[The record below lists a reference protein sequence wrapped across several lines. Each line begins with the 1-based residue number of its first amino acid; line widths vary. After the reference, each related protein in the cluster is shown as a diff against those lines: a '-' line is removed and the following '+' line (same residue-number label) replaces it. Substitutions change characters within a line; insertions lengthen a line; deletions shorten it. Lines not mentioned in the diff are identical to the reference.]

1 MTTSL
6 LAYLLIP
13 LFTAVIIP
21 FAART
26 RHKLA
31 DVLANVTLLAGL
43 INIGAILFNPANIAN
58 SFSNITEDGFALLMI
73 FVIYLVALCVT
84 FFSPR
89 FPGTRYSRHLFPV
102 PSVYW
107 SVCYGGPKATS
118 PLVMTPCTL
127 F

>member
-21 FAART
+21 FVART

-31 DVLANVTLLAGL
+31 DVLASVTLLAGL

-58 SFSNITEDGFALLMI
+58 SFSNINTYSNSYISFPCYSCPISKSSHNCSCSGSANLYYFRR
-73 FVIYLVALCVT
+73 T
-84 FFSPR
+84 SFS
-89 FPGTRYSRHLFPV
+89 
-102 PSVYW
+102 
-107 SVCYGGPKATS
+107 
-118 PLVMTPCTL
+118 
-127 F
+127 